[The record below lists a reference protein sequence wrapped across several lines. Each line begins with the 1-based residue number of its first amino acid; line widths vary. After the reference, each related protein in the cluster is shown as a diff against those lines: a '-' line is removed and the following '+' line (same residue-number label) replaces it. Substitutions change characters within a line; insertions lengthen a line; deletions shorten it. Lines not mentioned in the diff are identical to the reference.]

1 MPEITVPRDRTAAAQ
16 DDPLAEPIPTRDDAE
31 AFVAGICFKI
41 GPPRL
46 AGIELERLVY
56 DPTNPTARVP
66 VRRLASAL
74 GRWSPTGLVETG
86 SHSGLPLPVGPLPVG
101 PAPVASTG
109 QPLPAGA
116 AITVEPGGQVELST
130 QPWGSI
136 ADCLAAASADADAV
150 RAALARA
157 GLAVGHAGID
167 PFRSA
172 VRTVDKPRYAAMER
186 YFDKAG
192 AAGRLMM
199 ASTASVQV
207 SVDAG
212 TAGGDHAFAARWH
225 TLHAIGPVLV
235 ALFGNSPVH
244 AGAPT
249 GWHSTRQRV
258 WIKLDPG
265 RTTPSATLEGDPRD
279 TYAALALAAP
289 LLCLPNETDRW
300 DAPPGVTFLDWMDG
314 ALDRPAT
321 YADLEYHLST
331 LFPPV
336 RAKGYLEVRYLDAQP
351 GEDWRVPPAVI
362 WTLLSSPALR
372 DAALAAVEPVGPPT
386 WPRAWAAAAR
396 DGLTEPRLAK
406 AARALME
413 IALGGLTEAGLPA
426 PIRRQ
431 VAEFAERHTF
441 RGRSPADDQLD
452 ALALGAGLDRMT
464 LDGETNEEER

>member
-1 MPEITVPRDRTAAAQ
+1 MPEIAVSRDRTAAAQ
-16 DDPLAEPIPTRDDAE
+16 EGPLAEPIRTRDDAE

-56 DPTNPTARVP
+56 DPTDPTARVP

-74 GRWSPTGLVETG
+74 GRWSPTGLVGTG
-86 SHSGLPLPVGPLPVG
+86 SHSGLPLPVDPLS
-101 PAPVASTG
+101 VASTG

-136 ADCLAAASADADAV
+136 ADCLAAASADADAI
-150 RAALARA
+150 RAVLARA

-167 PFRSA
+167 PFRPA
-172 VRTVDKPRYAAMER
+172 VRMVDKPRYAAMER
-186 YFDKAG
+186 YFAAAG
-192 AAGRLMM
+192 DAGRLMM
-199 ASTASVQV
+199 ASTASVQI

-212 TAGGDHAFAARWH
+212 TDGGDHAFAARWH

-265 RTTPSATLEGDPRD
+265 RTAPSNIYEGDPRD
-279 TYAALALAAP
+279 PYAARALAAP
-289 LLCLPNETDRW
+289 LLCLPNGTDRW
-300 DAPPGVTFLDWMDG
+300 DAPPGVTFLDWMNG

-362 WTLLSSPALR
+362 WTLLCSPALR

-386 WPRAWAAAAR
+386 WPGAWAAAAR
-396 DGLTEPRLAK
+396 DGLTEPGLAT
-406 AARALME
+406 AARVLME
-413 IALGGLTEAGLPA
+413 VALGGLAEAGLPA

-431 VAEFAERHTF
+431 VTEFAQRYTF

-452 ALALGAGLDRMT
+452 ALALGEGLDRT
-464 LDGETNEEER
+464 TPDEVQGEKR